1 MWKEIDLHEFAE
13 LRKENTIPTSAGVML
28 GGGDYAE
35 WGQLGN
41 VSKIRWELDVK
52 GSRWYLFQIE

>member
-13 LRKENTIPTSAGVML
+13 LRKESTIPTASGVML
-28 GGGDYAE
+28 GGGDFAE

-41 VSKIRWELDVK
+41 VSRIRWESDLT
-52 GSRWYLFQIE
+52 GSRWYLFVPD

>member
-1 MWKEIDLHEFAE
+1 MWKKIDLHEFAE
-13 LRKENTIPTSAGVML
+13 LRKTCTIQTSAGVML

-41 VSKIRWELDVK
+41 VSKIRWELDK
-52 GSRWYLFQIE
+52 TGSRWFIFQIE